1 MERKPAKKQPVK
13 STKKPYGDATKV
25 SRKVTSKKETTKPK
39 SDKPRSKASQKGGQ
53 FSSNEEV
60 LAATNQYC
68 KSFNDFYIT
77 TTQCSLENIK
87 DREKCVQDFVKRE
100 NMSRRNAKCSTNILD
115 ILQILK
121 EQEQKNTQLTG
132 TKYASL
138 KDGII
143 AELNEYSLL
152 TQLDEER
159 KRKIRKTGGGRNYS
173 KKPER
178 SLKKYTTKRKGG
190 A

>member
-68 KSFNDFYIT
+68 KSFNDFYVT
-77 TTQCSLENIK
+77 TTQCSLDSIEE
-87 DREKCVQDFVKRE
+87 RQKCVQDFVKRE

-121 EQEQKNTQLTG
+121 EKEQEQKNTQQTVYE
-132 TKYASL
+132 TKYTSL
-138 KDGII
+138 RDKII
-143 AELNEYSLL
+143 KELEEYSLL
-152 TQLDEER
+152 TQLDE
-159 KRKIRKTGGGRNYS
+159 KRNSNGKIQIKW
-173 KKPER
+173 
-178 SLKKYTTKRKGG
+178 
-190 A
+190 